1 MQQLGS
7 TVEGNLSST
16 NISDNISDKAHPL
29 WRNMAIIRNQ
39 QWGHLPLTDEVFD
52 IFEKVSKITQPKQ
65 ILEIGFNKG
74 FSCSIQLQ
82 VNPDATIHTYDPRVL
97 SWWTDV
103 PNRQPD
109 RNVRD
114 FFYREGTF
122 VDLATLAFGERFH
135 FYNTVSENT
144 IINHSSNFFDY
155 VFIDGHHDYP
165 YVKTDIF
172 NTIQL
177 KIPYALI
184 DNLNIPDVRRA
195 VDECEQLELIE
206 EMEYTQIYPN
216 DGRKIPDKM
225 GLYEVTL

>member
-1 MQQLGS
+1 M
-7 TVEGNLSST
+7 
-16 NISDNISDKAHPL
+16 
-29 WRNMAIIRNQ
+29 
-39 QWGHLPLTDEVFD
+39 
-52 IFEKVSKITQPKQ
+52 
-65 ILEIGFNKG
+65 
-74 FSCSIQLQ
+74 CSLM
-82 VNPDATIHTYDPRVL
+82 N
-97 SWWTDV
+97 
-103 PNRQPD
+103 
-109 RNVRD
+109 
-114 FFYREGTF
+114 
-122 VDLATLAFGERFH
+122 
-135 FYNTVSENT
+135 
-144 IINHSSNFFDY
+144 
-155 VFIDGHHDYP
+155 HDYP